1 MCAKCAARPMWSLL
15 VLEDVNTTRTK
26 RANTNNIRT
35 NAILSTTIELKRTR
49 ISTKRGQLCH
59 QIVTCLTENTST
71 KKKVFSVVD
80 LTSGRVRLFA
90 GFASIHLGG
99 ITGRKSR
106 PVSNIHQPT
115 PPSPARKTRVFQI
128 LKYIWPICELY
139 EANICNLNSQFVIF
153 SIHAC
158 IRIGPG
164 LILLCPRP
172 SKFNCL
178 DKSTLGLDGT
188 G

>member
-1 MCAKCAARPMWSLL
+1 MCAKNAAKPMWSLL

-26 RANTNNIRT
+26 RTNTNNIM
-35 NAILSTTIELKRTR
+35 ILSTTIELSKTR
-49 ISTKRGQLCH
+49 ISTKRKQPCH

-71 KKKVFSVVD
+71 KRKVFSVVD

-90 GFASIHLGG
+90 GFASIHLRG
-99 ITGRKSR
+99 ITARKSR

-115 PPSPARKTRVFQI
+115 PPSRARKTRVFQI

-153 SIHAC
+153 SSTPAYEYAQ
-158 IRIGPG
+158 
-164 LILLCPRP
+164 LPRSHP
-172 SKFNCL
+172 SMSKAF
-178 DKSTLGLDGT
+178 
-188 G
+188 

>member
-1 MCAKCAARPMWSLL
+1 MYAKSAGRPLWSPL

-26 RANTNNIRT
+26 RTNTNNIRT
-35 NAILSTTIELKRTR
+35 STILSTTIELSKTR
-49 ISTKRGQLCH
+49 ISTKRKQPCH
-59 QIVTCLTENTST
+59 QIVTRLTENTSTT

-158 IRIGPG
+158 MRICPG

-172 SKFNCL
+172 
-178 DKSTLGLDGT
+178 
-188 G
+188 